1 METTIRSMGGLM
13 PGFNAPGWAV
23 FGIAVLALL
32 GVIVRQ
38 IVPWRKQ
45 AAEAE
50 ARLRDDLIRRV
61 ERLER
66 QIDRERTKHEAERAL
81 GRHELKNINQC
92 FDALL
97 LLIEMAPE
105 RAAESVAKIK
115 EMRAGQVQA
124 EAKEKAIIRAAEI
137 AAEVEL
143 EAEAKVK
150 VVAP

>member
-1 METTIRSMGGLM
+1 MGMLM
-13 PGFNAPGWAV
+13 SGFTPGWAIV
-23 FGIAVLALL
+23 AIAVLALL

-38 IVPWRKQ
+38 FVPYRKQ
-45 AAEAE
+45 AQDAEAK
-50 ARLRDDLIRRV
+50 LRDDLIRRV

-115 EMRAGQVQA
+115 EMRARQVEA

-150 VVAP
+150 VVAS